1 MEKGQLK
8 EEKILKICKKIR
20 FYPQKELEYQAMLI
34 LYRRAYNLAIE
45 KYKNNEYKDKNGLW
59 RDLRKEIR
67 FQCEEEQKN
76 KNSVYNSNIVN
87 EAVLSAKKSFKAVI
101 NKNKKS
107 KNRATLRFKSRKKL
121 IQSFIL
127 IECLKA

>member
-1 MEKGQLK
+1 LFQNELK
-8 EEKILKICKKIR
+8 
-20 FYPQKELEYQAMLI
+20 YQEMLI

-45 KYKNNEYKDKNGLW
+45 KYTNNKYKDENGLW

-76 KNSVYNSNIVN
+76 KNSVYNSNVVN

-101 NKNKKS
+101 NKNKKA
-107 KNRATLRFKSRKKL
+107 K
-121 IQSFIL
+121 
-127 IECLKA
+127 IEQN